1 MPQMA
6 PIWWTT
12 LFIMFNVSFLAMI
25 AITYFQEIPLPSME
39 MKITS
44 KISNLNWK
52 W

>member
-12 LFIMFNVSFLAMI
+12 LFIMFNLSFLAMI
-25 AITYFQEIPLPSME
+25 TITYFQEIPLPSME
-39 MKITS
+39 S
-44 KISNLNWK
+44 KTIKQIKNLDWK